1 MTRKELANTRV
12 LVVDD
17 QKEIHDDFTEMLTP
31 RAAAAADHLAATFLD
46 GEEADHH
53 LPAFELLHAMGGEE
67 ACDLVQRAARDGR
80 PIAAAYIDIR
90 MPPGIDGV
98 ATVRKIR
105 GIDRAIEI
113 VLMTAYTDK
122 SLAEIV
128 EDMELLHKLLYVR
141 KPFAREE
148 VQQITLALVEKW
160 NLERELERR
169 RRELIITNRRLT
181 AVLDSIGEAIVV
193 CDEEQRLVF
202 ANRCYQ
208 RLLNATE
215 EEMKPMTLQEAN
227 ALWERRL
234 RRVPLSEAGRRVT
247 VEAGGELVEPLQQAE
262 RTAADAGGAQRTGSA
277 AAGPL
282 YYRLRRPVHD
292 DEGTVIGDL
301 YVYRDLSREVEIE
314 RMRAEVRD
322 LRAALES
329 PAPIAG
335 MVGTSAAMQR
345 VYRLMK
351 RAMAGDATV
360 LIRGESGTGKE
371 LVARAL
377 HANGRRGKGP
387 FLAVNC
393 AAVPEALIE
402 SELFGHER
410 GAFTGATRVRRGCF
424 ERAHGGTI
432 LLDEIADMKP
442 ELQARLLRVLQ
453 ERELQRVG
461 GTAMIP
467 VDVQVIAAT
476 NRDLDA
482 AMRSGAFRTD
492 LYYRLAVFPIELP
505 PLRERREDVPQLV
518 DHCLEQYAER
528 AGEAVK
534 SISPGALRLL
544 LAHDWPGN
552 VRELQ
557 GVLERAAAMA
567 DGGVIEA
574 ADLPAGLDTV
584 PPKREA
590 GAESGAMAQ
599 VARALFI
606 LATRNSPPSP
616 APANAAASHTPW
628 QPTAANTASDGF
640 GKRGVSS
647 SKRAAEKKRNGTP
660 QRSANWI
667 NPGSSSFASTET
679 TAAMEFRANPSRSRA
694 VCANSAMSS
703 SPAPRSHPIP
713 SSRERG

>member
-12 LVVDD
+12 LIVDD
-17 QKEIHDDFTEMLTP
+17 QQDIHDDFKEMLRP
-31 RAAAAADHLAATFLD
+31 RAAAAADHLAASFLG

-53 LPAFELLHAMGGEE
+53 LPEFELLHAMGGEE
-67 ACDLVQRAARDGR
+67 ACDLVRRAARDGR
-80 PIAAAYIDIR
+80 PIAVAYIDIR

-98 ATVRKIR
+98 ATVRRMR

-113 VLMTAYTDK
+113 VLMTAYTDT

-128 EDMELLHKLLYVR
+128 QDMELLHKLLYVR

-148 VQQITLALVEKW
+148 VQQITVALVEKW

-169 RRELIITNRRLT
+169 RRELTITNRRLT

-208 RLLNATE
+208 RLLDATE
-215 EEMKPMTLQEAN
+215 DEMKPMTLQEAN

-234 RRVPLSEAGRRVT
+234 RRVPLTDAGRRVT
-247 VEAGGELVEPLQQAE
+247 VEAGGDLVEPLQQAE
-262 RTAADAGGAQRTGSA
+262 RSGADAAGAQGSGA
-277 AAGPL
+277 VPAGPL
-282 YYRLRRPVHD
+282 YYRLRRAVHD
-292 DEGTVIGDL
+292 DEGKLIGDL

-322 LRAALES
+322 LRAALET
-329 PAPIAG
+329 PAPFAG

-351 RAMAGDATV
+351 RATAGDATV

-393 AAVPEALIE
+393 AAVPDGLIE

-410 GAFTGATRVRRGCF
+410 GAFTGATRVRWGCF

-461 GTAMIP
+461 GTALIP

-482 AMRSGAFRTD
+482 ALRSGAFRAD

-518 DHCLEQYAER
+518 DHCLEQYAGR

-544 LAHDWPGN
+544 LAHHWPGN

-557 GVLERAAAMA
+557 GVIERAAMMA
-567 DGGVIEA
+567 GGGVIEA
-574 ADLPAGLDTV
+574 ADLPAGLATV
-584 PPKREA
+584 WPEPATGTEPAAGTEPEA
-590 GAESGAMAQ
+590 GGQPGALAQ
-599 VARALFI
+599 VAPLAEVERRAVQRAL
-606 LATRNSPPSP
+606 
-616 APANAAASHTPW
+616 AAA
-628 QPTAANTASDGF
+628 DGN
-640 GKRGVSS
+640 VT
-647 SKRAAEKKRNGTP
+647 RAARALGINRTTLHRKLNKYGLTP
-660 QRSANWI
+660 Q
-667 NPGSSSFASTET
+667 
-679 TAAMEFRANPSRSRA
+679 AADYADSGE
-694 VCANSAMSS
+694 
-703 SPAPRSHPIP
+703 
-713 SSRERG
+713 